1 MPINVLR
8 LPGGEA
14 ALRRAW
20 SVLVRRLPVL
30 ISVVL
35 LLAIAWILAS
45 LTWAILPVPQT
56 HTPIYTQSTT
66 GTSRVFDVNR
76 LIDQHLFGVAGGR
89 NGGSSSA
96 PETTL
101 NLTLSGIAA
110 GSNQSASRAIIAS
123 GASQQTYG
131 IGDQVPGGAVIRQI
145 LADQV
150 LLNFNGHV
158 ESLRLP
164 KPAGPD
170 QGAAS
175 SVAAPGS
182 PPTVA
187 NQSPRAISMPEP
199 ANLGQ
204 LRHQVMQHP
213 ERLLDVV
220 RAMPV
225 MENGKFT
232 GYRVY
237 PAGNP
242 RLFQQI
248 GLKPGDIVTAV
259 NGVSL
264 DNPADSM
271 RILGKL
277 KTSDQVSLT
286 FIRNGQQQTKVLD
299 MQDNS
304 Q

>member
-1 MPINVLR
+1 
-8 LPGGEA
+8 
-14 ALRRAW
+14 
-20 SVLVRRLPVL
+20 
-30 ISVVL
+30 
-35 LLAIAWILAS
+35 
-45 LTWAILPVPQT
+45 
-56 HTPIYTQSTT
+56 
-66 GTSRVFDVNR
+66 
-76 LIDQHLFGVAGGR
+76 
-89 NGGSSSA
+89 
-96 PETTL
+96 
-101 NLTLSGIAA
+101 
-110 GSNQSASRAIIAS
+110 
-123 GASQQTYG
+123 
-131 IGDQVPGGAVIRQI
+131 
-145 LADQV
+145 
-150 LLNFNGHV
+150 
-158 ESLRLP
+158 
-164 KPAGPD
+164 
-170 QGAAS
+170 
-175 SVAAPGS
+175 
-182 PPTVA
+182 
-187 NQSPRAISMPEP
+187 
-199 ANLGQ
+199 
-204 LRHQVMQHP
+204 MQHP

-225 MENGKFT
+225 MENGKFS

-242 RLFQQI
+242 RLFQQM